1 VIRSA
6 GTGVAIAV
14 VAKAP
19 VPGHVKTRMQPALS
33 AAQAADLA
41 AAMLAD
47 VTAAARATGAQVW
60 WSYAGVR
67 AVLDALR
74 PADVRLLAQ
83 VGDGLGPRLAH
94 AHTTLHGHADRVL
107 LVGAD
112 CPTLDAAALCAAIA
126 LLDDHDLVL
135 GPADDGGYT
144 LAGTR
149 APAPSLFT
157 AVPMST
163 AHTAVDTLA
172 EARRLGLRAVV
183 TAARPDLDRVSD
195 LRDALAGGWLASAP
209 RTRALA
215 AGLMRRSAG

>member
-1 VIRSA
+1 VSGRA
-6 GTGVAIAV
+6 CGDVAIAV

-19 VPGHVKTRMQPALS
+19 VPGRVKSRMQPGLS

-60 WSYAGVR
+60 WSYAGDR
-67 AVLDALR
+67 AVLAALC

-83 VGDGLGPRLAH
+83 VGDGLGPRLAN
-94 AHTTLHGHADRVL
+94 AHTTLHDRVGRVL

-112 CPTLDAAALCAAIA
+112 CPTVDAAALRATIT
-126 LLDDHDLVL
+126 LLDEHDVVL
-135 GPADDGGYT
+135 GPAADGGYT
-144 LAGTR
+144 LVGTR

-163 AHTAVDTLA
+163 ARTAFDTLA

-183 TAARPDLDRVSD
+183 TPTRPDLDRVSD
-195 LRDALAGGWLASAP
+195 LRAALAGGWLASAP
-209 RTRALA
+209 RTRAIVAELLPQIGA
-215 AGLMRRSAG
+215 